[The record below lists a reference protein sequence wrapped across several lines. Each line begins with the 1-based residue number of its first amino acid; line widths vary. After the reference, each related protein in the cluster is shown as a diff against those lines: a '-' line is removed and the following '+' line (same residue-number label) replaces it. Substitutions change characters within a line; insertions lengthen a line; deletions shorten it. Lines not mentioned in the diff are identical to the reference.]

1 MFDSFS
7 LVTFK
12 KYDWTL
18 SIPILRYV
26 LGTCFIISITTL
38 LDYNLSYLTSVLALS
53 FISPGAKPLK
63 LKQGVIFI
71 ISLTLI
77 TGTAFIFSEF
87 FIDYPFVFMPLL
99 CLAIL
104 WLYYYDGFP
113 MVIKL
118 FSIISI
124 LIIPLMALEASF
136 IASFVAMSLVFNA
149 LMAVTL
155 TQIMFWVFPWSST
168 DRIFEKTKNIQEK
181 QTDIQRFK
189 YALNIVIILSP
200 ILLLF
205 YIFKLSGGAL
215 ILIFTAILS
224 MSPTL
229 SNPKTG
235 TLLILANIIGGLVAI
250 LAYNL
255 LVIVPQFSF
264 MILLTLIVGLL
275 FASNLFSKKKI
286 APIFGTA
293 FSTFLL
299 ILFSVTSSDDNAGS
313 AVWIRVIQISIAVIY
328 VVVAFGILNYFQKIK
343 KQKKL

>member
-1 MFDSFS
+1 MLGSNS
-7 LVTFK
+7 LTISK
-12 KYDWTL
+12 KYNWSL
-18 SIPILRYV
+18 STPVLRYV
-26 LGTCFIISITTL
+26 LGTCFIILVTTL
-38 LDYNLSYLTSVLALS
+38 MDYNLSYLTSVLALS
-53 FISPGAKPLK
+53 FIAPGAKPLK
-63 LKQGVIFI
+63 FKQGLVFI

-77 TGTAFIFSEF
+77 TGTAYIFSEF

-99 CLAIL
+99 FLGIL

-136 IASFVAMSLVFNA
+136 VASFVATSLVFNA

-155 TQIMFWVFPWSST
+155 TQLMFWVFPWSST
-168 DRIFEKTKNIQEK
+168 DAIFEKTKNSQEK
-181 QTDIQRFK
+181 QTDMQRFK

-224 MSPTL
+224 MSPEL
-229 SNPKTG
+229 SNPKVG
-235 TLLILANIIGGLVAI
+235 SIMILANIIGGLVAI
-250 LAYNL
+250 IAYNL
-255 LVIVPQFSF
+255 LVIVPVFSF

-275 FASNLFSKKKI
+275 FASNLFTKKKT

-299 ILFSVTSSDDNAGS
+299 ILFSVTSSDDDAGS
-313 AVWIRVIQISIAVIY
+313 AVWARVIQISMAVIY
-328 VVVAFGILNYFQKIK
+328 VVIAFGILNYFQKIK
-343 KQKKL
+343 ARKSL